1 MKVLVTLAFLPIAVG
16 PLPQEER
23 TLTLDLCLGG
33 EITIPL
39 GDKDGEEK
47 HGCPHQQGCHAG
59 TCREKG
65 KPPRSRSQSD
75 LI

>member
-1 MKVLVTLAFLPIAVG
+1 MKLLVILTLLPIAVG

-39 GDKDGEEK
+39 GSQDNENEG
-47 HGCPHQQGCHAG
+47 HCPDQQGCHAG
-59 TCREKG
+59 TCREKLKRG
-65 KPPRSRSQSD
+65 N

>member
-1 MKVLVTLAFLPIAVG
+1 MKILALFALVPIASG

-39 GDKDGEEK
+39 GDKDSERPNEHDG
-47 HGCPHQQGCHAG
+47 GCHTQACHAG
-59 TCREKG
+59 TCRQKEK
-65 KPPRSRSQSD
+65 PVRR
-75 LI
+75 